1 MWTCFCRVVVA
12 EGDLPLE
19 EWTRKEA
26 AGELPDDGEFD
37 VVALVAE
44 RKRRGKREFLVKWEV
59 CFSS

>member
-1 MWTCFCRVVVA
+1 MA